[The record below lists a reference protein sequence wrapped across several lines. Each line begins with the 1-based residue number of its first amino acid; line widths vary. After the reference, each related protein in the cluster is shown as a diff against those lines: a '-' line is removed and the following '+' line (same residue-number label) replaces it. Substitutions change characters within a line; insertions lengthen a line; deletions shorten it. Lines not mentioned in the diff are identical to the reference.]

1 METWHYEISHVI
13 LRCVYLNL
21 SKDLPYSN
29 VKKSY
34 KPVVSCHTSKQWV
47 IQNSIHKDGNYGLK
61 NCTQHKKVRIMI
73 DLFTLKPL
81 HLWPVSP
88 GGWLRNRKHAS
99 SILFS
104 FETRRRRT
112 KLLCL
117 YRQTNCTSVNSKLD
131 MTKMIIANSALRA
144 SLAIYS
150 WLPITRILA
159 NSNLALTRTKINFPW
174 ISLTHLLGNSSPW

>member
-1 METWHYEISHVI
+1 MVG
-13 LRCVYLNL
+13 
-21 SKDLPYSN
+21 
-29 VKKSY
+29 
-34 KPVVSCHTSKQWV
+34 CHTSKQWV
-47 IQNSIHKDGNYGLK
+47 IQNSIHKDVNHGLQ

-112 KLLCL
+112 KLLCRVKEIRWL
-117 YRQTNCTSVNSKLD
+117 WTVSRSLHMTSRGHLKKDLVQTNKLYLSQFQVGYDKDDYSQLGTTSLVGYLQLTSD
-131 MTKMIIANSALRA
+131 
-144 SLAIYS
+144 
-150 WLPITRILA
+150 
-159 NSNLALTRTKINFPW
+159 NSNPR
-174 ISLTHLLGNSSPW
+174 